1 VDESTLFGVVRHS
14 SPPTGATKHR
24 TPWEKAAT
32 AISAFDDDMWDPLRR
47 DSDWT
52 QSKDRYKALTLM
64 RSAAKSTASWR
75 VRFTTA
81 PLAAQ

>member
-24 TPWEKAAT
+24 TPWEMAAA

-47 DSDWT
+47 EQRLDT
-52 QSKDRYKALTLM
+52 VQ
-64 RSAAKSTASWR
+64 
-75 VRFTTA
+75 V
-81 PLAAQ
+81 PV